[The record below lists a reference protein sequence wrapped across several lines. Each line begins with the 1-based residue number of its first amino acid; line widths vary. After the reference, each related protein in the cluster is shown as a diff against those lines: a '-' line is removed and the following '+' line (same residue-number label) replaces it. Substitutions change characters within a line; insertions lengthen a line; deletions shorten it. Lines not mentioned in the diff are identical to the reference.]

1 MKKALFLLVIM
12 VSFASC
18 KCKTVALEQTQNHT
32 ITMLNDCYPNAKCS
46 VDVFKDSALVIEKD
60 EIGKLFY
67 TLVSKKGSTVY
78 QYQMTENKDEKYM
91 DGGYREEIIFELPS
105 NFKNG
110 TISGKEILETKP
122 LFGVFCYCKGKAGYY
137 LINEGKITKSGEK
150 ISVEISKM
158 VEGQKL
164 SLVEFAK

>member
-1 MKKALFLLVIM
+1 MKKALFLLLIM
-12 VSFASC
+12 ASIASC
-18 KCKTVALEQTQNHT
+18 KCKTAALEQTENHT

-46 VDVFKDSALVIEKD
+46 VEVFKDSALVIEKD
-60 EIGKLFY
+60 DIGKLFY

-91 DGGYREEIIFELPS
+91 DGGYREEIIFELSS

-110 TISGKEILETKP
+110 TISGKEILETKA

-137 LINEGKITKSGEK
+137 SIQEGSITKNSHE
-150 ISVEISKM
+150 ITVETPAV
-158 VEGQKL
+158 VEGQKVL
-164 SLVEFAK
+164 KVTLKI

>member
-1 MKKALFLLVIM
+1 MKKALFLLLIM

-18 KCKTVALEQTQNHT
+18 KCKTAALEQTENHT
-32 ITMLNDCYPNAKCS
+32 ITMVNNCYPNAKCS

-60 EIGKLFY
+60 DIGKLFY
-67 TLVSKKGSTVY
+67 TLVSKRGSTVY

-110 TISGKEILETKP
+110 TISGKEILETKA

-137 LINEGKITKSGEK
+137 SIQEGSITKNGNE
-150 ISVEISKM
+150 ITVETPAV
-158 VEGQKL
+158 VEGQKVL
-164 SLVEFAK
+164 KVTLKI